1 MAHVLTAPDTLARH
15 APDARASSE
24 AHTQTQDLLR
34 FITCGSV
41 DDGKSTLIGRLLYE
55 SNLLFDD
62 QLTQLEA
69 DSKKVGTQGG
79 ELDFALLVD
88 GLSAEREQGITIDV
102 AYRFFATARRKFIVA
117 DTPGHEQ
124 YTRNMITGA
133 STADLA
139 VILIDARKGVLTQ
152 TRRHSHLVAL
162 IGIKRVVL
170 AINKMDLV
178 DYDRAVFERIDAD
191 YRAFAAELGLA
202 EIVSIPMSALRGDN
216 VIAPSARMPWYA
228 GPTLM
233 RHLDTLPL
241 AVRMTRDEPFR
252 LPVQW
257 VNRPHLNFRG
267 YAGSI
272 ASGEIRIGERVRVLP
287 SGKES
292 RVASVIT
299 QRGESDIARAGDA
312 VTLTLADEID
322 ISRGDMIARADAPP
336 EVADQFEATLVW
348 MHDAPLLPGR
358 PYLVK
363 LGTQTVGATCATPKY
378 KIDVNTREHLAA
390 RTLALN
396 EIGVCNLSFD
406 RPVAFDPYDRNRHTG
421 GFIVIDRV
429 THDTVGA
436 GMLHFALRRAH
447 NVHWQAVD
455 VDRAARAAQKAQTPR
470 IVWLTGLS
478 GAGKSTIANLVEKRL
493 HALGKHTYL
502 LDGDNVRH
510 GLNRDLGF
518 TETDRVENI
527 RRVAEVARLMLDAGL
542 ITLVSFISPF
552 RAERDMARAMAG
564 PDEFV
569 EVFVDTPLAVAEER
583 DPKGLYKK
591 ARRGE
596 LKHFTGI
603 DSPYEPPAQPE
614 LRVDTV
620 AESPEEAADRIV
632 AYLLRERAA

>member
-1 MAHVLTAPDTLARH
+1 MAHVPTARDDIAQSPRDT
-15 APDARASSE
+15 
-24 AHTQTQDLLR
+24 QQQDLLR

-62 QLTQLEA
+62 QLAQLEA
-69 DSKKVGTQGG
+69 DSKKLGTQGG

-102 AYRFFATARRKFIVA
+102 AYRFFATVRRKFIVA

-178 DYDRAVFERIDAD
+178 GYDRAVFERIDAD
-191 YRAFAAELGLA
+191 YRAFAAELGLT
-202 EIVSIPMSALRGDN
+202 EIVSIPLSALRGDN
-216 VIAPSARMPWYA
+216 VIAAGAHMPWYDD
-228 GPTLM
+228 PTLM
-233 RHLDTLPL
+233 QHLDAVPL
-241 AVRMTRDEPFR
+241 AARVTRDEPFR

-272 ASGEIRIGERVRVLP
+272 ASGEIRAGERVRVLP

-292 RVASVIT
+292 RVTSVIT
-299 QRGESDIARAGDA
+299 PAGVTDVARAGDA

-322 ISRGDMIARADAPP
+322 ISRGDMLARADAPP

-348 MHDAPLLPGR
+348 MHDEPLLPGR

-378 KIDVNTREHLAA
+378 KVDVNTREHLAA

-406 RPVAFDPYDRNRHTG
+406 RPVAFDPYAQNRHTG
-421 GFIVIDRV
+421 GFIVIDRF
-429 THDTVGA
+429 TNDTVGA

-455 VDRAARAAQKAQTPR
+455 VDRAARAAQKRQTPR

-478 GAGKSTIANLVEKRL
+478 GAGKSTIANLVEQRL
-493 HALGKHTYL
+493 HALGRHTYL

-518 TETDRVENI
+518 TEADRVENI
-527 RRVAEVARLMLDAGL
+527 RRVAEVARLMVDAGL
-542 ITLVSFISPF
+542 IALVSFISPF
-552 RAERDMARAMAG
+552 RAERDMARARVG

-583 DPKGLYKK
+583 DPKGLYRK

-603 DSPYEPPAQPE
+603 DSPYEAPEHPE
-614 LRVDTV
+614 LRIDTL
-620 AESPEEAADRIV
+620 AETPEQAAERIV
-632 AYLLRERAA
+632 AYLLREHGA